1 MTVNELR
8 GLEPDELSAK
18 ALELKRK
25 VWDLR
30 MKLKSGR
37 LDSTA
42 DIQKSRRELARALT
56 VIRERELGIRREAG
70 EKK

>member
-8 GLEPDELSAK
+8 GLEPEELSAK

-42 DIQKSRRELARALT
+42 DIEKSRRELARALT
-56 VIRERELGIRREAG
+56 VIRERELGIRREAA

>member
-8 GLEPDELSAK
+8 GLAPEELSAK

-42 DIQKSRRELARALT
+42 DIEKSRRELARALT
-56 VIRERELGIRREAG
+56 VVRERELGIRREAG

>member
-8 GLEPDELSAK
+8 GLEPEELSAK